1 MSGNQFN
8 HESSDVRAPLEIP
21 VGGGRHNHPLSLV
34 MGLVCLVMIGV
45 NLRPGIVSI
54 GPLLAS
60 ISQTFGLSHTEAS
73 LLTSIPDVLMGLLA
87 LPTPWLARRF
97 GRDRAILAALIV
109 LFAATLGRAFAGSIA
124 QLLLSTAGVGA
135 GLAVAGALVGG
146 FIKAAYPARV
156 ALVMGVYAAA
166 LSFGSAVS
174 AAASSPLSAVLGS
187 WRFGAGV
194 WAMPCLLAIGAWAF
208 VESHQGSRAKNASSR
223 PHHYSLP
230 LMHSK
235 AWLIAVFFACDNF
248 LFYSLVTWIA
258 PLYREHGVDEATSG
272 LILSSVPAVFVIA
285 TPFAGLFSRKAD
297 RRPALACF
305 SAMSAVGL
313 LGLAMVPYAA
323 PFLLIPLISFGI
335 AGGFVLGMTLPLD
348 NTHDPD
354 EANAWN
360 AFIITVAYLI
370 AAMGPLLVGALR
382 DRTGSFHAPLWLLAA
397 VGVVMLAL
405 TPFLQPKKIKRSGVR
420 S

>member
-8 HESSDVRAPLEIP
+8 YESSDVHAPLEMP
-21 VGGGRHNHPLSLV
+21 VGSGRRDNPLSLAA
-34 MGLVCLVMIGV
+34 GLVCLVLIGV

-60 ISQTFGLSHTEAS
+60 ISQAFGLSHTEAS

-97 GRDRAILAALIV
+97 GRDRVILAALFV
-109 LFAATLGRAFAGSIA
+109 LCAATLGRAFAGSVA

-135 GLAVAGALVGG
+135 GLAVASALVGG

-156 ALVMGVYAAA
+156 ALAMGVYAAA

-174 AAASSPLSAVLGS
+174 AAASSPLAAVSGS

-194 WAMPCLLAIGAWAF
+194 WAIPCLLAIGAWVF
-208 VESHQGSRAKNASSR
+208 IERRQQTHAKSASSR
-223 PHHYSLP
+223 TRHYGLP
-230 LMHSK
+230 LTYWK
-235 AWLIAVFFACDNF
+235 AWLIALFFACDNF

-258 PLYREHGVDEATSG
+258 PLYREHGVDEATAG
-272 LILSSVPAVFVIA
+272 LILASVPAVFVIA
-285 TPFAGLFSRKAD
+285 TPFAGLFSRKVD
-297 RRPALACF
+297 RRPVLACF

-313 LGLAMVPYAA
+313 LGLAIAPYAA

-348 NTHDPD
+348 NTRDPE
-354 EANAWN
+354 EANVWN

-370 AAMGPLLVGALR
+370 AATGPLLVGALR
-382 DRTGSFHAPLWLLAA
+382 DRTGSFHAPLWLLAI
-397 VGVVMLAL
+397 VGAVMLAL
-405 TPFLQPKKIKRSGVR
+405 TPFLQPKKIEQPGF
-420 S
+420 